1 MHTSGNNRK
10 RKISHRINKVKS
22 IKKKIMHLPSCI
34 SPFAQKDNYHD
45 IYHINYN
52 KIAGL
57 ETYPGKFN
65 IIINDQKN
73 FAQIK
78 KKAFMPINLTYYDN
92 RKNNMGYMTSQE
104 ILNEITSLSNKHKIS
119 DEGGEE
125 LLKIGK
131 DVNEIALHTRNKL
144 REPGIPINLGS
155 LLFYY
160 D

>member
-1 MHTSGNNRK
+1 MPSG
-10 RKISHRINKVKS
+10 
-22 IKKKIMHLPSCI
+22 I
-34 SPFAQKDNYHD
+34 SPFAQRDNYHD

-57 ETYPGKFN
+57 ETYPGNFN
-65 IIINDQKN
+65 IIINDPKN
-73 FAQIK
+73 FPQIK
-78 KKAFMPINLTYYDN
+78 KKPFMPINSTNLDN
-92 RKNNMGYMTSQE
+92 RKYNTTGYMTSQE

-131 DVNEIALHTRNKL
+131 DVNELAFHTRNKL

-155 LLFYY
+155 LIFKKPNDKKNKTYNKGFKNLEE
-160 D
+160 